1 MKYFFVFFCFF
12 LTLNAYSE
20 ISIKYK
26 IGNEIITNVDILN
39 EQKLL
44 LFLRPDLKKLNSTE
58 IKELSK
64 NSLIKEI
71 IKKKE
76 LKKYFD
82 LEKKYNFID
91 ELRINLYNF
100 KNIKNDKQ
108 FEELIKNENI
118 EEKNLIDKL
127 KIEALWNELIY
138 NKFYNLV
145 KIDRDYLKKQLEKKI
160 SSDLKFSY
168 NLSEILFELNQN
180 ETEDKKFK
188 LIKNNINKNG
198 FEYSASKFSIS
209 NSSSNG
215 GSIGWVKETLL
226 SKEINNVI
234 KNISVGDFSKPIKYP
249 NGYLI
254 LKVNEKKII
263 KEKIDINKELQEFI
277 KFEKNKQLN
286 QFSLLFFRKIKQ
298 NQSIYEY

>member
-118 EEKNLIDKL
+118 DEKNLIDKL

-180 ETEDKKFK
+180 ETKDKKFK

-226 SKEINNVI
+226 SKEIINVI
-234 KNISVGDFSKPIKYP
+234 KNISVGDFSKPIEYP

-263 KEKIDINKELQEFI
+263 KEKIDIAKELEEFI

>member
-26 IGNEIITNVDILN
+26 IGNEIITNVDLLN

-76 LKKYFD
+76 LKKYFE
-82 LEKKYNFID
+82 LKKKYNFID

-180 ETEDKKFK
+180 ETKDKKFK

-226 SKEINNVI
+226 SKEIINVI
-234 KNISVGDFSKPIKYP
+234 KNISVGDFSKPIEYP

-263 KEKIDINKELQEFI
+263 KEKIEIAKELEEFI

>member
-76 LKKYFD
+76 LRKYFD

-180 ETEDKKFK
+180 ETKDKKFK

-226 SKEINNVI
+226 SKEIINVI
-234 KNISVGDFSKPIKYP
+234 KNISVGDFSKPIEYP

-263 KEKIDINKELQEFI
+263 KEKIDIAKELEEFI

>member
-180 ETEDKKFK
+180 ETKDKKFK

-226 SKEINNVI
+226 SKEIINVI
-234 KNISVGDFSKPIKYP
+234 KNISVGDFSKPIEYP

-263 KEKIDINKELQEFI
+263 KEKIDIAKELEEFI

-286 QFSLLFFRKIKQ
+286 QFSLLFFRKIKK

>member
-108 FEELIKNENI
+108 FEEIIKNENI
-118 EEKNLIDKL
+118 DEKNLIDKL

-180 ETEDKKFK
+180 ETKDKKFK

-226 SKEINNVI
+226 SKEIINVI
-234 KNISVGDFSKPIKYP
+234 KNISVGDFSKPIEYP

-263 KEKIDINKELQEFI
+263 KEKIDIAKELEEFI

>member
-180 ETEDKKFK
+180 ETKDKKFK

-226 SKEINNVI
+226 SKEIINVI
-234 KNISVGDFSKPIKYP
+234 KNISVGDFSKPIEYP

-263 KEKIDINKELQEFI
+263 KEKIDIAKELEEFI

>member
-26 IGNEIITNVDILN
+26 IGNEIITNVDLLN

-180 ETEDKKFK
+180 ETKDKKFK

-226 SKEINNVI
+226 SKEIINVI
-234 KNISVGDFSKPIKYP
+234 KNISVGDFSKPIEYP

-263 KEKIDINKELQEFI
+263 KEKIDIAKELEEFI

>member
-91 ELRINLYNF
+91 ELRINLYNL
-100 KNIKNDKQ
+100 KNIKSDKQ
-108 FEELIKNENI
+108 FEALIKNENI
-118 EEKNLIDKL
+118 EEKDLINKL

-138 NKFYNLV
+138 NRFYNLV

-160 SSDLKFSY
+160 SNDVKFSY

-180 ETEDKKFK
+180 ETKDKKFK

-209 NSSSNG
+209 NSSSNSG
-215 GSIGWVKETLL
+215 NIGWIKETLL
-226 SKEINNVI
+226 SKEIINVI
-234 KNISVGDFSKPIKYP
+234 RNISVGDFSKPIKYP

-263 KEKIDINKELQEFI
+263 KEKIDIAKELEEFI

-286 QFSLLFFRKIKQ
+286 QFSLLFFRKNKQ

>member
-1 MKYFFVFFCFF
+1 MKYFLFLFF

-145 KIDRDYLKKQLEKKI
+145 KIDRDYLKTVRKI

-180 ETEDKKFK
+180 ETKDKKFK

-226 SKEINNVI
+226 SKEIINVI
-234 KNISVGDFSKPIKYP
+234 KNISVGDFFKTY
-249 NGYLI
+249 
-254 LKVNEKKII
+254 
-263 KEKIDINKELQEFI
+263 
-277 KFEKNKQLN
+277 
-286 QFSLLFFRKIKQ
+286 
-298 NQSIYEY
+298 